1 MVPDFRGPPA
11 KISRDMRCPKSH
23 RTIMM
28 CVQGGSLVQHP
39 VREGKAVTKPH
50 TKSVQDWVLKTGDRC
65 WHLHTV
71 G

>member
-1 MVPDFRGPPA
+1 MF
-11 KISRDMRCPKSH
+11 KSH
-23 RTIMM
+23 RAVMM

-39 VREGKAVTKPH
+39 VREGKAVTKSH
-50 TKSVQDWVLKTGDRC
+50 MNSVQDWVLKTGARG